1 MSTSASTTR
10 TGCFPGPGASLT
22 GAPVAALEPAV
33 HVPQCPQAR
42 RTAHH
47 AWPPGPASDLDR
59 INRGD
64 ARSPGVLAGAQAFG
78 LELIEVRRLPPRDQ
92 PQESSP

>member
-1 MSTSASTTR
+1 VPASPV
-10 TGCFPGPGASLT
+10 PGSRPRD
-22 GAPVAALEPAV
+22 APLLLLDEP
-33 HVPQCPQAR
+33 
-42 RTAHH
+42 TAYH

-92 PQESSP
+92 PQAALAGRRGS